1 MFIREGVLYG
11 LASLAAFLVDYSFLY
26 LLFHWFG
33 LPYLLCVVL
42 GFLLGCLLL
51 YKICVKWIFQ
61 GKQNGRNIG
70 EFGLFSLIGIVGL
83 ILNVAIVAVGVEIF
97 GLYLLLAKLAA
108 SGCTL
113 IFNFF
118 FRRWLLSCSAVGV
131 ELHG

>member
-1 MFIREGVLYG
+1 MFIREGILYG

-26 LLFHWFG
+26 LSFHWFG
-33 LPYLLCVVL
+33 LPYLLCVIL
-42 GFLLGCLLL
+42 GFSLGCLLL
-51 YKICVKWIFQ
+51 YRICVQWIFER
-61 GKQNGRNIG
+61 GRKNVG
-70 EFGLFSLIGIVGL
+70 LSEFGLFSLIGIVGL

-118 FRRWLLSCSAVGV
+118 FRRWLLSWSAAGV